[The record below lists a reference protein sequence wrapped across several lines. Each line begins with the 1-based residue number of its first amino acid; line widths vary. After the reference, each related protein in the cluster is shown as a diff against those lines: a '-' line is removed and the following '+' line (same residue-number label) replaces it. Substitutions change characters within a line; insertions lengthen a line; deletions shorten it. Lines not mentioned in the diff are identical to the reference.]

1 MAADT
6 KNLKPRVR
14 RLMEQLVKDAAKVG
28 FEILITQGYRSI
40 EEQNRLYAQGR
51 QTKGNIVTNAKGG
64 DSFHNHGCA
73 FDYCFLVNKKASYSL
88 PDSAWK
94 KIADLGVKLGL
105 EAGYY
110 WKGFQDKPHFS
121 FTTGYSLKDFKTG
134 KIDPKKFI

>member
-1 MAADT
+1 MPADT
-6 KNLKPRVR
+6 KNLKPKVR
-14 RLMEQLVKDAAKVG
+14 KLMEQFVKEAAKLG
-28 FEILITQGYRSI
+28 FEILVTQGYRSV

-51 QTKGNIVTNAKGG
+51 TMKGNIVTNARGG
-64 DSFHNHGCA
+64 QSNHNWGCA

-94 KIADLGVKLGL
+94 KMADLGVKLGL

-110 WKGFQDKPHFS
+110 WKGFQDKPHLQ
-121 FTTGYSLKDFKTG
+121 FTAGYSLKDFQTN